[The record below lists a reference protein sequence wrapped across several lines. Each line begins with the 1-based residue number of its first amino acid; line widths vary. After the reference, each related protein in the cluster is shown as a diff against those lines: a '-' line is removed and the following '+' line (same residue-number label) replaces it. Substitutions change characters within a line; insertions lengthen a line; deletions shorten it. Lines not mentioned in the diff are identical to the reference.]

1 MTHKKQ
7 FFEKLAKFRGLLNQ
21 MDWTPDGMNTHQ
33 NYRFLSESK
42 MKGQIGPALTE
53 AGLEWRSTYSDVRML
68 DPVGAMRTHVMLT
81 LTVELFDDEDTVS
94 YVAYGTAADSGDKA
108 MSKAQ
113 TNALKNVIANNW
125 LVSSFDAETEGEI
138 ESKHTAKA
146 FVSAERVGEMKAELA
161 RRQAE
166 RKATEQ
172 ARQEHEASKAQPEP
186 MIPAGVTAIQR
197 TAMGKVMD
205 RLRTLD
211 PTDLEQMG
219 GLVALENEFNAI
231 KTSQQAAEFI
241 SKYRGL

>member
-1 MTHKKQ
+1 MTQKA
-7 FFEKLAKFRGLLNQ
+7 FFDRLATFRDLLNR
-21 MDWTPDGMNTHQ
+21 MDWTPDGVNSHQ
-33 NYRFLSESK
+33 GYRFLSESK
-42 MKGQIGPALTE
+42 MKGQIGPALTK
-53 AGLEWRSTYSDVRML
+53 AGLEWRATYSDVRML
-68 DPVGAMRTHVMLT
+68 DPVGSMRTHIMLT
-81 LTVELFDDEDTVS
+81 MTVELSDEDGNTAI
-94 YVAYGTAADSGDKA
+94 YTAFGTAADSGDKA

-138 ESKHTAKA
+138 ESKHAAKA

-161 RRQAE
+161 KRQAE

>member
-1 MTHKKQ
+1 
-7 FFEKLAKFRGLLNQ
+7 
-21 MDWTPDGMNTHQ
+21 
-33 NYRFLSESK
+33 
-42 MKGQIGPALTE
+42 
-53 AGLEWRSTYSDVRML
+53 
-68 DPVGAMRTHVMLT
+68 
-81 LTVELFDDEDTVS
+81 
-94 YVAYGTAADSGDKA
+94 

-113 TNALKNVIANNW
+113 TNALKNLIANNW
-125 LVSSFDAETEGEI
+125 LVSAYDSETEGEI

-161 RRQAE
+161 RKQAE

-172 ARQEHEASKAQPEP
+172 ARREHEASKAQPEP

-197 TAMGKVMD
+197 IAMGKVMD

>member
-1 MTHKKQ
+1 MTKKA
-7 FFEKLAKFRGLLNQ
+7 FFDKLATFRGLLNE
-21 MDWTPDGMNTHQ
+21 MDWSPDGVNAHQ

-42 MKGQIGPALTE
+42 MKGQIGPALTK
-53 AGLEWRSTYSDVRML
+53 AGLEWRATYSDVRML
-68 DPVGAMRTHVMLT
+68 DPVGSMRTHIMLT
-81 LTVELFDDEDTVS
+81 MTVELSDEDGNTAT
-94 YVAYGTAADSGDKA
+94 YTAFGTAADSGDKA

-113 TNALKNVIANNW
+113 TNALKNLIANNW
-125 LVSSFDAETEGEI
+125 LVSAYDSETEGEI
-138 ESKHTAKA
+138 ESKHAKA
-146 FVSAERVGEMKAELA
+146 FVSAERVEEMKAELA
-161 RRQAE
+161 RKQAE
-166 RKATEQ
+166 RKAIEQ